1 MIEDGTLSHKNW
13 LCCNFYD
20 DLKFKKKTA
29 MPLEKEKKKKIIEKS
44 LFCTRIQRK
53 DYCYLTELYV
63 FFKYRFLTNVVTA
76 FNI

>member
-1 MIEDGTLSHKNW
+1 
-13 LCCNFYD
+13 
-20 DLKFKKKTA
+20 